1 MEFAVIPEQSLVVFV
16 QVDNVLMY
24 LLKRAVSMTL
34 SVIPLQLIETIKG

>member
-34 SVIPLQLIETIKG
+34 SVPLQLIETIKG